1 MREIDAKEQLL
12 GQISLKRHLVA
23 LAKQMILGRPGG
35 SRVQFQG
42 LVSAFMQQQAVA
54 KLENVNLN
62 ERADTETDLRN
73 AAKAISCE
81 LAVAQAVVEL
91 IGQGR
96 IMFHGEMRD
105 RHPNQAHTTVL
116 GNSGGQ
122 SGGWRLEE
130 FSYAA
135 PDHLIVSAASGDQD
149 AFDPDVFVLEAGVES
164 ADPGVQDALKDAAT
178 CLAHDLYRPAAAM
191 LGSAVEGAWI
201 ELGLALADG
210 LEGSGF
216 DSASFREDMK
226 ADQPGIAKKM
236 ADVLTVYGKAELV
249 REIRSRA
256 GVSAAQLRAAYVWSD
271 EVREAR
277 NAIHFN
283 NPGTLANSYDK
294 VAVLML
300 GSQKNLPIIYA
311 VVQASAS

>member
-1 MREIDAKEQLL
+1 MRENAAKEQLL
-12 GQISLKRHLVA
+12 GQINLKRHLVA
-23 LAKQMILGRPGG
+23 LAKQMVLGRSGG
-35 SRVQFQG
+35 SRVQFQE
-42 LVSAFMQQQAVA
+42 LVGAFIQQQAVVRPQH
-54 KLENVNLN
+54 VNLN

-73 AAKAISCE
+73 AAKAINCE
-81 LAVAQAVVEL
+81 LAMAQAVAEL

-96 IMFHGEMRD
+96 MMFQGEMRHRYPD
-105 RHPNQAHTTVL
+105 QSYTTVL
-116 GNSGGQ
+116 GNSGGTTA
-122 SGGWRLEE
+122 GWRFEE
-130 FSYAA
+130 LSYAT
-135 PDHLIVSAASGDQD
+135 PDNLIVSVASDDQD
-149 AFDPDVFVLEAGVES
+149 SFDSDIFVLETGINS
-164 ADPGVQDALKDAAT
+164 ADPGVQAALKDAVA

-236 ADVLTVYGKAELV
+236 ADVLAVYGQPDLV
-249 REIRSRA
+249 RQIRSRA

-283 NPGTLANSYDK
+283 NPGNLANSYDK
-294 VAVLML
+294 VAVLVL
-300 GSQKNLPIIYA
+300 GAQKNLPIIYA
-311 VVQASAS
+311 VAQACRG

>member
-1 MREIDAKEQLL
+1 MREDDAKKQLL
-12 GQISLKRHLVA
+12 DQISVKRHLVA
-23 LAKQMILGRPGG
+23 LAKQLILERTGG
-35 SRVQFQG
+35 SQVQFQE
-42 LVSAFMQQQAVA
+42 LVGAFMQQQAVTRP
-54 KLENVNLN
+54 EHVNLN
-62 ERADTETDLRN
+62 DRADTETDLLN
-73 AAKAISCE
+73 AAKAANCE

-96 IMFHGEMRD
+96 MMFHGEV
-105 RHPNQAHTTVL
+105 RHRRLDQGHTTVF

-122 SGGWRLEE
+122 TGGWQLEE
-130 FSYAA
+130 FSFAA
-135 PDHLIVSAASGDQD
+135 ADHLIVSVASGDED

-164 ADPGVQDALKDAAT
+164 AAPGVQDALKDAVA

-210 LEGSGF
+210 IEDSGF
-216 DSASFREDMK
+216 DSAAFREDMK

-236 ADVLTVYGKAELV
+236 ADVLTVFGKAELV

-256 GVSAAQLRAAYVWSD
+256 GVTVAQLRAAYVWSD

-300 GSQKNLPIIYA
+300 GSQKNLPIVYS
-311 VVQASAS
+311 VVQACES